1 MQCYNLGRNFLQERK
16 GKMIKVL
23 VEGGGFRPVTGKL
36 VDFDDAAIVLEL
48 PTKEQWMIDMD
59 YVMQMADAS
68 EEEAEEMEE
77 A

>member
-1 MQCYNLGRNFLQERK
+1 
-16 GKMIKVL
+16 MIKVL

-36 VDFDDAAIVLEL
+36 VDFDDVAIVLEL

-68 EEEAEEMEE
+68 EEEAEGTEE